1 MAVAAVIRAATTLD
15 AAALARIYNYY
26 IANTVITFEELPVS
40 AAEMAARLAATQALQ
55 LPWLVAD
62 APGGVCGYAYAGR
75 WKDRSAYRRS
85 VEITVYLD
93 SSRTRQGLGTL
104 LYAALFERLRHTDVH
119 VAIGGISLPNEA
131 SVALHEKFGMHR
143 LGQFQEVGFKLGR
156 WVDVG
161 YWQCVL
167 PEPSSPRPGRSYGA
181 TADPDGHQRQRL
193 RRDA

>member
-1 MAVAAVIRAATTLD
+1 VSIAASIRAATAAD

-26 IANTVITFEELPVS
+26 VANTVITFEETPVS

-62 APGGVCGYAYAGR
+62 SPGGVCGYAYAGR

-93 SSRTRQGLGTL
+93 SALTGQGLGTR
-104 LYAALFERLRHTDVH
+104 LYAALFECLRHADVH

-131 SVALHEKFGMHR
+131 SIALHEKFGMHR
-143 LGQFQEVGFKLGR
+143 IGQFREVGFKQGR

-167 PEPSSPRPGRSYGA
+167 PEPSSPRPGR
-181 TADPDGHQRQRL
+181 
-193 RRDA
+193 